1 MTTQANGHNRMN
13 QEKQALYAACLAY
26 VQERID
32 NAAEAMR
39 AAQEAANSEEKSS
52 AGDKYET
59 GRAMAQLERDRHAQL
74 LAQAQQL
81 KQELELLDYKTP
93 SEVARAGS
101 LVITSRGTF
110 FLSIS
115 AGRITVDGVDYMAV
129 SVASPIGAL
138 LRGRRAGDDVRFN
151 QTAYRI
157 EQVV

>member
-1 MTTQANGHNRMN
+1 MN
-13 QEKQALYAACLAY
+13 SLKQALYEACLAY
-26 VQERID
+26 VQQRID

-74 LAQAQQL
+74 LAQARQM
-81 KQELELLDYKTP
+81 KQELDLIDYKTA
-93 SEVARAGS
+93 SDVARAGS
-101 LVITSRGTF
+101 VVVTSRGTF

-115 AGRITVDGVDYMAV
+115 AGRLVVDGGDYMAV

-138 LRGRRAGDDVRFN
+138 LRGHRAGDDVRFN
-151 QTAYRI
+151 QTTYLIKA
-157 EQVV
+157 VL